1 VNWPFSNLLNRWLR
15 RGNHFEGI
23 LELFDDHVHVG
34 ERTADGRYLPRFS
47 GPTLER
53 FVGAGPRGE
62 IESNELWD
70 SCVDPLD
77 RASYDR
83 FWAELVTG
91 RAAQVTYRLIG
102 LDGVKRTVWHRA
114 RSTALKNGG
123 LLVQGLVSDVT
134 KHEETAARLAE
145 ADDRFMHLLDVIGEH
160 VYRAIAHPDGR
171 IEELYQ
177 GPGADR
183 LLGGADPDGA
193 MENWTAAIHPEDVAA
208 VAAFDAALVQGQDA
222 NVEYRLRGFDGVT
235 RWVHDR
241 ATAHR
246 RDDGT
251 VEVSG
256 IVSDVTERRRLHTEL
271 ASAHS
276 ALARVV
282 EAMDDH
288 LYTLGPD
295 AGGHYRSLYRG
306 PNLERL
312 TGRTLA
318 LGEVDSVWASMV
330 HPHDRSGRH
339 AALAKLD
346 RGEPIEL
353 EYRVTGRDGNERIVL
368 DRLRPRRAAD
378 GTLLYDGVTRDITE
392 RRKLE
397 NELRR
402 AHHAAEQLATTDEL
416 TGAYN
421 RRHFT
426 AIAAEALAG
435 DAPSPG
441 LLLLDADHFKR
452 INDVHGHVTG
462 DAVLVELVRRL
473 RTALGPDD
481 VLARWGGE
489 EFAVLVRGIVSDD
502 QLARRAEE
510 LLDAVAATPVTVRD
524 LRLRLTVSIGGVR
537 AGASLDTLDALIEHA
552 DRHLYTAKRDGRN
565 RVSLPQETPFITR
578 ISPGADAPAQ
588 SRRGGTGKAI

>member
-1 VNWPFSNLLNRWLR
+1 VNWPFPNLLNRWRR
-15 RGNHFEGI
+15 RGGHFEGI
-23 LELFDDHVHVG
+23 LELFDDHVHIG
-34 ERTADGRYLPRFS
+34 ELTADGRYVPRFS

-53 FVGAGPRGE
+53 FVGAAPCDEHR
-62 IESNELWD
+62 SNELWD

-77 RASYDR
+77 RASYER
-83 FWAELVTG
+83 FGAELVTG
-91 RAAQVTYRLIG
+91 RAAQLTYRLRG
-102 LDGVKRTVWHRA
+102 LDGVTRTVWHRA
-114 RSTALKNGG
+114 RSRALKGGG
-123 LLVQGLVSDVT
+123 LLIQGLVSDVT
-134 KHEETAARLAE
+134 KHEETIARLAD

-160 VYRAIAHPDGR
+160 VYRAVAHPDGR
-171 IEELYQ
+171 IEELFQ

-193 MENWTAAIHPEDVAA
+193 MENWMAAIHPDDLGAI
-208 VAAFDAALVQGQDA
+208 AAFEATLAQGHDAD
-222 NVEYRLRGFDGVT
+222 VEYRLRGFDGVT

-241 ATAHR
+241 AIARR
-246 RDDGT
+246 RDDGI
-251 VEVSG
+251 VELSG
-256 IVSDVTERRRLHTEL
+256 IVSDITERRRLHTEL

-288 LYTLGPD
+288 LYTLGPEPD
-295 AGGHYRSLYRG
+295 GRYRSVYRG

-312 TGRTLA
+312 TGRPLA
-318 LGEVDSVWASMV
+318 HADVDDLWASMV
-330 HPHDRSGRH
+330 HPHDRDGRQG
-339 AALAKLD
+339 AMANLD

-353 EYRVTGRDGNERIVL
+353 EYRVTGRDGIERVVL
-368 DRLRPRRAAD
+368 DRLRPRRSAD
-378 GTLLYDGVTRDITE
+378 GTLVYDGVTRDITD

-426 AIAAEALAG
+426 AIAAQALADG
-435 DAPSPG
+435 LGTSG

-452 INDVHGHVTG
+452 INDVHGHLAG

-473 RTALGPDD
+473 RTVLGPDD

-489 EFAVLVRGIVSDD
+489 EFAVLVRRIDSDD
-502 QLARRAEE
+502 ELPRRAEQ
-510 LLDAVAATPVTVRD
+510 LLDVVAATPVVVRD
-524 LRLRLTVSIGGVR
+524 LQLPLTVSIGGVR
-537 AGASLDTLDALIEHA
+537 AGESLATLDALIEHA
-552 DRHLYTAKRDGRN
+552 DRHLYAAKRDGRN
-565 RVSLPQETPFITR
+565 RASLPRDARAPFTTR
-578 ISPGADAPAQ
+578 ISPAG
-588 SRRGGTGKAI
+588 

>member
-1 VNWPFSNLLNRWLR
+1 VNWPFPNPLNRLR
-15 RGNHFEGI
+15 RRRDHFEGI

-34 ERTADGRYLPRFS
+34 ELTVDGRYVPRFS

-53 FVGAGPRGE
+53 FVGADADGE
-62 IESNELWD
+62 NESGKLWD
-70 SCVDPLD
+70 ACVDPLD

-83 FWAELVTG
+83 FWAELVAG

-114 RSTALKNGG
+114 RSQAVKGGG

-134 KHEETAARLAE
+134 KHEETSARLAE

-183 LLGGADPDGA
+183 LLGGADPDRA
-193 MENWTAAIHPEDVAA
+193 MENWTAAIHPEDVDA
-208 VAAFDAALVQGQDA
+208 VAAFDAALVRAQDA

-241 ATAHR
+241 ATAR
-246 RDDGT
+246 RLQDGS

-295 AGGHYRSLYRG
+295 DDGRYRSIYRG
-306 PNLERL
+306 PNLERF
-312 TGRTLA
+312 TGRPLA
-318 LGEVDSVWASMV
+318 HADVDELWASMV
-330 HPHDRSGRH
+330 HPHDRAGRD
-339 AALAKLD
+339 AALTDLD

-353 EYRVTGRDGNERIVL
+353 EYRVTGRDGQERVVL

-402 AHHAAEQLATTDEL
+402 AHQAAEQLATTDEL
-416 TGAYN
+416 TGAFN

-426 AIAAEALAG
+426 AIVAEALAT
-435 DAPSPG
+435 DASTSG

-452 INDVHGHVTG
+452 INDVHGHVAG

-473 RTALGPDD
+473 RAAIGPDD

-489 EFAVLVRGIVSDD
+489 EFAVLVRGVDSAEG
-502 QLARRAEE
+502 LARRAYE
-510 LLDAVAATPVTVRD
+510 LLDVVALKPVVTRGVE
-524 LRLRLTVSIGGVR
+524 LMLTISIGGIH
-537 AGASLDTLDALIEHA
+537 AGDGLGTLDALIEHA
-552 DRHLYTAKRDGRN
+552 DRHLYAAKRDGRN
-565 RVSLPQETPFITR
+565 RAWVPHDAQASFTARITPA
-578 ISPGADAPAQ
+578 G
-588 SRRGGTGKAI
+588 